1 MAYELIYLP
10 GRFSDGVA
18 GFVGPLV
25 GGRTAVRLRS
35 MCPAIGP
42 GADAR
47 RTDPPEA
54 SAAWLVDVGEGELR
68 TCIASFDAFG
78 RRANGSVSSRGVRGG
93 RALVHFGI
101 PGDGPL
107 QPSDA
112 ETALLAVSCGA
123 LAKESQ
129 GAVLIGY
136 DLGDPAEYGVEG
148 SVAEQV
154 RAAAAGLGG
163 KILLVVA
170 AADTASALGELD
182 GFYAKPFSNLTE
194 YRRTTAL

>member
-25 GGRTAVRLRS
+25 GGRTAVKLRALR
-35 MCPAIGP
+35 PALGP
-42 GADAR
+42 GAETRRSDPADA
-47 RTDPPEA
+47 
-54 SAAWLVDVGEGELR
+54 AAGWLADVQDGELR
-68 TCIASFDAFG
+68 TCMADFDAFG

-93 RALVHFGI
+93 RALVHVGI

-112 ETALLAVSCGA
+112 ETALLAVSCAA

-129 GAVLIGY
+129 GAALIGY
-136 DLGDPAEYGVEG
+136 DLGDPAVYGVEG

-154 RAAAAGLGG
+154 RAATAGLGG
-163 KILLVVA
+163 KVLLVLA
-170 AADTASALGELD
+170 TADTAQALAELD
-182 GFYAKPFSNLTE
+182 GFYAQPCANLTE
-194 YRRTTAL
+194 YRRTSAV